1 MRNCLIIQS
10 YLIILCLLNTPSFA
24 RDWSEPLVIHQD
36 GTGLQLAHNPRGAI
50 GVDSRGRVHMV
61 YEITDDVS
69 SPPDNQCWY
78 RILVNGQVSDPLRID
93 SGPYGGG
100 RHPMLALD
108 SQDTVH
114 AVWQDYRHTTALGK
128 WIDNI
133 EIYYDR
139 KPADGAFLD
148 ADIRVSHTGAD
159 HAGDN
164 GYVPRAAVDSRD
176 RIHIVW
182 YDFTANGSRAD
193 IYWRASDEQGLFP
206 DHAGIEQFKITSFE
220 SGDTFDSYWL
230 PDLAVLPDDSLYVV
244 WGFLRGFTG
253 IFQLQGRRITPNGLL
268 EPVEIIAEK
277 GGRHSDPPRLAADRF
292 GNLGLAYV
300 SRPGN
305 LYHIQFQY
313 CPAGGAW
320 SNPLTVN
327 DGALDSTQP
336 NLAFDST
343 GRAWIAWQ
351 EDLGGQNQIRLAALN
366 PAVGYIESS
375 EVVSGGFEDART
387 PALAV
392 HPATDQIHL
401 LWLRREDEEHRSLVY
416 RYSLETGVRGW
427 MWHR

>member
-1 MRNCLIIQS
+1 M
-10 YLIILCLLNTPSFA
+10 F
-24 RDWSEPLVIHQD
+24 V
-36 GTGLQLAHNPRGAI
+36 
-50 GVDSRGRVHMV
+50 
-61 YEITDDVS
+61 
-69 SPPDNQCWY
+69 
-78 RILVNGQVSDPLRID
+78 
-93 SGPYGGG
+93 
-100 RHPMLALD
+100 LD

-139 KPADGAFLD
+139 KPADGAFMD

-277 GGRHSDPPRLAADRF
+277 GEGIPTRPVWPRTVSAIWAWLTSPGRGIYTTSNSNTVPREA
-292 GNLGLAYV
+292 
-300 SRPGN
+300 
-305 LYHIQFQY
+305 H
-313 CPAGGAW
+313 GAI
-320 SNPLTVN
+320 P
-327 DGALDSTQP
+327 
-336 NLAFDST
+336 
-343 GRAWIAWQ
+343 
-351 EDLGGQNQIRLAALN
+351 
-366 PAVGYIESS
+366 
-375 EVVSGGFEDART
+375 
-387 PALAV
+387 
-392 HPATDQIHL
+392 
-401 LWLRREDEEHRSLVY
+401 
-416 RYSLETGVRGW
+416 
-427 MWHR
+427 